1 LKRSNLHLTT
11 DCRRVSALLQRIGDK
26 WTVLVVRTLG
36 DGPLRFSEIKRALG
50 SISQKMLTT
59 TLRGLERDGFVKRTV
74 YPTVPPR
81 VDYELTQLGRDL
93 LTPVKT
99 MAEWALKNA
108 ERVEGAQARFDGAG
122 ADTTAPARVRSG
134 AAATLP
140 PYGAANTL
148 RRKASERS
156 SAS

>member
-108 ERVEGAQARFDGAG
+108 ERVEGAQAKFDNANSRG
-122 ADTTAPARVRSG
+122 RS
-134 AAATLP
+134 AA
-140 PYGAANTL
+140 YGKAAEL
-148 RRKASERS
+148 SRAE
-156 SAS
+156 